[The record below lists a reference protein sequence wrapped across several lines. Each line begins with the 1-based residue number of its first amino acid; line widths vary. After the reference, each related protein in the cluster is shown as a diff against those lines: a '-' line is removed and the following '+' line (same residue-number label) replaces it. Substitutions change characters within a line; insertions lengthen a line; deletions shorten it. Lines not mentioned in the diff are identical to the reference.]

1 MTIEN
6 IKKVAV
12 IGGGTMGKQIALNAA
27 IYGFEVNLTDSF
39 PGVLEKIAA
48 WSKEY
53 LDGRVAKGK
62 MESAKAEETG
72 KRFCLV
78 HKMADAVAGADLV
91 IEAIVEKLDAKKE
104 LFAQLDK
111 ITKKSTILASNS
123 STFVPSAISAD
134 MSNPERMAGLHYFNP
149 ALQMELVEVVVG
161 PQSSKDTIDTLMSF
175 GEKIGKKAIKVQ
187 KEIEGYIV
195 NRILG
200 AINKEAWFLLE
211 NGYATAQDIDTGA
224 EKGLGHPMGSFR
236 LMDLIGLDVVYD
248 IRNAKYQA
256 GNAAEKP
263 PKMLEEMVK
272 KGHLGRK
279 TGQGFYTYSK

>member
-1 MTIEN
+1 MSIEN
-6 IKKVAV
+6 IKKVVV

-27 IYGFEVNLTDSF
+27 IYGFEVSLTDSF
-39 PGVLEKIAA
+39 PGVLEKVAV

-53 LDGRVAKGK
+53 LSGRVAKGK
-62 MESAKAEETG
+62 LESAKAEEIS
-72 KRFCLV
+72 KRFQLV
-78 HKMADAVAGADLV
+78 PKLEEAVADADLV
-91 IEAIVEKLDAKKE
+91 IEAIIEKLDVKKD
-104 LFAQLDK
+104 LFTSLEK
-111 ITKKSTILASNS
+111 MTKSSAILVSNS
-123 STFVPSAISAD
+123 STFPPSLIAASMAK
-134 MSNPERMAGLHYFNP
+134 PERMANLHYFNP

-161 PQSSKDTIDTLMSF
+161 PQSSKDTIDTLMAF

-187 KEIEGYIV
+187 KEIEGFIV

-236 LMDLIGLDVVYD
+236 LMDLIGLNVVYD

-256 GNAAEKP
+256 GNEAEKP
-263 PKMLEEMVK
+263 PKLLEELVK

-279 TGQGFYTYSK
+279 TGQGFYTYK